1 MIQQQKLTSRRSVTV
16 GLVVAV
22 AQTLAL
28 AAAAIMTGSAGLK
41 TQTVTNLADVAVGV
55 FLLVGVISGDRPP
68 DEHHPLGYGRERFFW
83 SFIAAVGIFVGGFGA
98 AVAET
103 LQTAF
108 HPQPTGSY
116 LVGYCVLAVVIA
128 LDAVAL
134 ATGLRPLRQ
143 RATNRRLPLG
153 TFLWRGTD
161 PAVTTIVLSSAA
173 GLTGGIIA
181 AAGLA
186 LLELTS
192 RPVTDVI
199 SSALI
204 GLILLGTSLVLL
216 HTNRELLTGRGLPPA
231 QITQMRGIVNDL
243 PGVVAVPDLFA
254 VVVGPSSLIVDADV
268 VFDDSLDVPQVEAI
282 IVDAAT
288 AMRAKWPTIT
298 FVYLN
303 PVAQHRP
310 RRGTTSQRDQQPR
323 TLGERQSR
331 TVGSAADRI
340 SG

>member
-1 MIQQQKLTSRRSVTV
+1 VIQQQKLTSRRSVTV
-16 GLVVAV
+16 GLVVAI

-28 AAAAIMTGSAGLK
+28 GASAVVTGSAALK

-55 FLLVGVISGDRPP
+55 FLVVGVISGDRPP

-83 SFIAAVGIFVGGFGA
+83 SLIAAVGIFVGGFGA

-103 LQTAF
+103 LQAAF
-108 HPQPTGSY
+108 DPQPTGSY

-128 LDAVAL
+128 LDAVSLHA
-134 ATGLRPLRQ
+134 GLRPLRQ
-143 RATNRRLPLG
+143 RATERCLPLR

-161 PAVTTIVLSSAA
+161 PAVTTLVLSSAA

-186 LLELTS
+186 LLELTG
-192 RPVTDVI
+192 RPFYDVI

-216 HTNRELLTGRGLPPA
+216 RTNRELLTGRGLPLA
-231 QITQMRGIVNDL
+231 QITQMRSMVNDL
-243 PGVVAVPDLFA
+243 PGVLAVPDLFA

-268 VFDDSLDVPQVEAI
+268 VFEDSLDVPQVEAI

-288 AMRAKWPTIT
+288 ALRAKWPAIA

-310 RRGTTSQRDQQPR
+310 RRGTASPYAQQSG

-331 TVGSAADRI
+331 TIGS
-340 SG
+340 S

>member
-1 MIQQQKLTSRRSVTV
+1 VIQQQKLTSRRSVTV

-22 AQTLAL
+22 GQTLAL
-28 AAAAIMTGSAGLK
+28 AAAAMMTGSAGLK
-41 TQTVTNLADVAVGV
+41 TQSVTNLADVAVGV

-83 SFIAAVGIFVGGFGA
+83 SFIAAVGIFIGGFGA

-116 LVGYCVLAVVIA
+116 LVGYSVLAVVIA

-143 RATNRRLPLG
+143 RASNRRLPLG

-186 LLELTS
+186 LLEVTG

-204 GLILLGTSLVLL
+204 GLVLLGTSLVLL

-231 QITQMRGIVNDL
+231 QITQMRGMVNDL

-268 VFDDSLDVPQVEAI
+268 VFEDSLDVPQVEAI

-303 PVAQHRP
+303 PVAQLRP
-310 RRGTTSQRDQQPR
+310 RRGTTSQRDQQLR
-323 TLGERQSR
+323 TLGERQPR
-331 TVGSAADRI
+331 TVGSAADRL